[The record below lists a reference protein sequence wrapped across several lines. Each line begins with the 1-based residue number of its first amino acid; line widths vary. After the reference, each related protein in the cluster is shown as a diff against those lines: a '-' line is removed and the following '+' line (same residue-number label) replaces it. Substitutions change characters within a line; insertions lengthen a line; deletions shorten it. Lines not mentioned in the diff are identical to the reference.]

1 MSKINEEGLPR
12 SEPWFLP
19 FNKDAKVLCVYIA
32 LFFLISVAQFVAS
45 LPPFA
50 NSLALRADCVSMAV
64 DTLTYCG
71 NLLAVVINGTEHQK
85 RTAELVVSGVS
96 LLLLV
101 VLTAAFTAEAVDT
114 IRAASEESGGGDV
127 DVRYVLAFSILGL
140 VFDGSGIVAFFC
152 CPEDPDDGSD
162 RKLLSA
168 DANAQEHNAA
178 RQAVPAEL
186 GTGSGDDDSLY
197 GDGEGNAG
205 SERAQESQ
213 AICGVSINMLSANAH
228 LISDTLR
235 SFTTLVE
242 AIVIETTDAN
252 STLADGVS
260 ALVICVLIMIGGV
273 FSLIVWVK
281 EAKAEWM
288 SRRESSAS
296 NSTDSSSTGAL
307 VSQA

>member
-1 MSKINEEGLPR
+1 
-12 SEPWFLP
+12 
-19 FNKDAKVLCVYIA
+19 
-32 LFFLISVAQFVAS
+32 
-45 LPPFA
+45 
-50 NSLALRADCVSMAV
+50 
-64 DTLTYCG
+64 
-71 NLLAVVINGTEHQK
+71 
-85 RTAELVVSGVS
+85 
-96 LLLLV
+96 
-101 VLTAAFTAEAVDT
+101 
-114 IRAASEESGGGDV
+114 
-127 DVRYVLAFSILGL
+127 
-140 VFDGSGIVAFFC
+140 
-152 CPEDPDDGSD
+152 
-162 RKLLSA
+162 
-168 DANAQEHNAA
+168 
-178 RQAVPAEL
+178 
-186 GTGSGDDDSLY
+186 
-197 GDGEGNAG
+197 
-205 SERAQESQ
+205 
-213 AICGVSINMLSANAH
+213 MLSANAH